1 VNKPKNIHDA
11 LSKIS
16 RKLSAV
22 YGDIGLY
29 LDNPGEYQPEF
40 FEDVKT
46 CAMDAQML
54 LTWVRDQLGES
65 K

>member
-1 VNKPKNIHDA
+1 MNKPKNIHDA
-11 LSKIS
+11 LHQIS
-16 RKLSAV
+16 RKLSLV
-22 YGDIGLY
+22 YGGIGLY
-29 LDNPGEYQPEF
+29 LDNPGEYEPEF
-40 FEDVKT
+40 LQDKKT